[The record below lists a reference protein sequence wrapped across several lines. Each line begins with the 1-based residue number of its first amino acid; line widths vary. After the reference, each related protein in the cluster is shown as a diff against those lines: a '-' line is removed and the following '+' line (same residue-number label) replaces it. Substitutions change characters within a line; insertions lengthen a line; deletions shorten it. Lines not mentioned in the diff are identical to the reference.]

1 MTRSSRCLPQHSR
14 APNAYRAIAWAA
26 LVVASSLGLP
36 AQAAEFELGDDLKL
50 NWTNTFRYGLAQRLK
65 DADPALAHPNGD
77 DGDRNFGKGL
87 ISNRIELLSELDAVS
102 SQGFGARISAAGWY
116 DQAYNGH
123 NDNPG
128 FAGGAVPNR
137 TSTAFNEFPQKTRD
151 LLGRRVELR
160 DAFVFGKVDLGGM
173 PLTARLGQHALV
185 WGESLFFASNA
196 IAGGQNAFDI
206 SRLLADPT
214 AQAKEFVLPVPQ
226 LSAQLQVNS
235 ALTLAA
241 YVQFRHRP
249 NRVPP
254 VGSYFSASDVVGDGA
269 EQLYTGATSSVP
281 READQKASDS
291 GQFGLQAKW
300 RLAETDL
307 GLYAIRFHDKDPQQV
322 TRLGLVS
329 IPGVTPFVAPT
340 GYYLAWHE
348 ATTALGLSASRS
360 MGEVNVAA
368 EASVRHNQSLA
379 SSGHAADA
387 SALAPPGVVPASDNS
402 DNPAYAVGNTAHVN
416 VSAIWSMEPSALWRE
431 ALFIGELAWNRLLS
445 CKKSCAA
452 LDPNATRDAVSLRF
466 VFEPTYR
473 QVLPGLDLGVPVG
486 LGWTPKGSRSVIGPF
501 AQPAEGGGDVTLGVN
516 GTYDQVWKFN
526 VAYTRFFGNAAP
538 LLDQPANPATPP
550 SFTYQQSR
558 KDRDFVSLTVRRS
571 F

>member
-1 MTRSSRCLPQHSR
+1 MSCV
-14 APNAYRAIAWAA
+14 AIALAA
-26 LVVASSLGLP
+26 CFGSP
-36 AQAAEFELGDDLKL
+36 THAAEFELGEDFKL

-65 DADPALAHPNGD
+65 DSDPALSHPNGD
-77 DGDRNFGKGL
+77 DGNRNFGKGL
-87 ISNRIELLSELDAVS
+87 ISNRLELLSELDAVS
-102 SQGFGARISAAGWY
+102 KDGFGARISAAGWY
-116 DQAYNGH
+116 DAAYNGK

-137 TSTAFNEFPQKTRD
+137 TSTAYNEFPNKTRD

-160 DAFVFGKVDLGGM
+160 DAFVFGKADVAGM

-185 WGESLFFASNA
+185 WGETLFFAANG
-196 IAGGQNAFDI
+196 IAGGQSAFDI

-226 LSAQLQVNS
+226 LSAQLQVDPS
-235 ALTLAA
+235 LTLAA

-249 NRVPP
+249 NRIPP
-254 VGSYFSASDVVGDGA
+254 VGSYFSVSDVVGEGA
-269 EQLYTGATSSVP
+269 EQMYTGASSSVL
-281 READQKASDS
+281 READLKASDS

-300 RLAETDL
+300 RAAETDF

-322 TRLGLVS
+322 TRLGLITV
-329 IPGVTPFVAPT
+329 PNAAPFVAPT
-340 GYYLAWHE
+340 GYYLTWHE
-348 ATTALGLSASRS
+348 ATTAVGLSASRS
-360 MGEVNVAA
+360 VGEVNLAA

-387 SALAPPGVVPASDNS
+387 SALAPPGVVAASDNR
-402 DNPAYAVGNTAHVN
+402 DNPAYAVGNTGHLN
-416 VSAIWSMEPSALWRE
+416 VSALWSLEPSLLWRE

-445 CKKSCAA
+445 CTKTCAA
-452 LDPNATRDAVSLRF
+452 LDPNATRDAVSLRL

-473 QVLPGLDLGVPVG
+473 QVMPGLDLGVPFG
-486 LGWTPKGSRSVIGPF
+486 LGWTPKGSRSAMGPV
-501 AQPAEGGGDVTLGVN
+501 AYPAEGGGDVTLGLN
-516 GTYDQVWKFN
+516 GTYEQVWRFN
-526 VAYTRFFGNAAP
+526 VAYTKFFGNAAP
-538 LLDQPANPATPP
+538 LLELPANPATPP